1 MSKKNSSYFL
11 LKKSEPQKFSQ
22 LQPEPHHSL
31 RYKKKIMQ
39 KTVQEVERKPPETD
53 KLLGQGAYWN
63 VNGLP
68 KSIPKN
74 VLLYY
79 SWPYPIFICPSI
91 IGGLLYSS
99 ISSAPGLTFV
109 WVAIPNRVKSIF
121 VLYSRRFCRWN
132 YNNVLYTIIF
142 KGIPSGKKFLAG
154 FTPWA
159 LELYSALSR

>member
-1 MSKKNSSYFL
+1 MGRL
-11 LKKSEPQKFSQ
+11 Q
-22 LQPEPHHSL
+22 LEPHHSL
-31 RYKKKIMQ
+31 SSKKMMQ
-39 KTVQEVERKPPETD
+39 KTSPEVDRKPPETD

-68 KSIPKN
+68 KSIPKT

-99 ISSAPGLTFV
+99 IANAPGLTFV

-121 VLYSRRFCRWN
+121 VLVYLLVYFQK
-132 YNNVLYTIIF
+132 IF
-142 KGIPSGKKFLAG
+142 FIKFLQNQN
-154 FTPWA
+154 
-159 LELYSALSR
+159 SIKIKK